1 MDAIFEFFNQLMNPD
16 WIVESG
22 GLYLVLII
30 IFIETGLFF
39 GFVLPGD
46 PLLFISGVI
55 IAGANESL
63 QPFNAELL
71 NLMFWIFIFILAA
84 TAGNFAGYWFGHK
97 FGHNLYKKKD
107 GWLIKRKHIQAAHD
121 FYEKRGGFAIVI
133 ARFLPIVR
141 TFAPIVGGMVKMN
154 FKTFA
159 LYNILGAVIWVT
171 SLTSLG
177 YILGDSPW
185 VQRNLEWV
193 ILGLV
198 LFVTLPVIF
207 KLVTKKSKKQEVQ

>member
-1 MDAIFEFFNQLMNPD
+1 MDVLFEFFNQLLNPD
-16 WIVESG
+16 WIIEKG
-22 GLYLVLII
+22 GLYLVLLI

-63 QPFNAELL
+63 HPFDIEVL
-71 NLMFWIFIFILAA
+71 NLIFWIFLFILST
-84 TAGNFAGYWFGHK
+84 TAGNFVGYWFGYK
-97 FGHNLYKKKD
+97 FRDRLNKKKD
-107 GWLIKRKHIQAAHD
+107 RWLLKRKHIQSAQE
-121 FYEKRGGFAIVI
+121 FYEKKGGFAIVI

-141 TFAPIVGGMVKMN
+141 TFAPIVGGMVRMD
-154 FKTFA
+154 FKRFSFF
-159 LYNILGAVIWVT
+159 NILGAVIWAT

-177 YILGDSPW
+177 YILGDHPW
-185 VQRNLEWV
+185 TQRNLEWV

-198 LFVTLPVIF
+198 LFVTLPVVF
-207 KLVTKKSKKQEVQ
+207 KLISKKGQKQEV